1 MRSFALLV
9 LLLSLLLAGGAAPAP
24 AAAPAPTAVGIGARE
39 FSFSVYRTT
48 VKPGA
53 VRFNLTNFGEDG
65 HDLTVLAPGGR
76 VAAHLTEVEGF
87 GGRGSV
93 EVRLTKAGRYR
104 LLCTVADHAQRG
116 MKATVR
122 VRR

>member
-1 MRSFALLV
+1 MRLVALLA
-9 LLLSLLLAGGAAPAP
+9 LLLALLLAGGAAPAP
-24 AAAPAPTAVGIGARE
+24 AAAPSPTAVGVGARE
-39 FSFSVYRTT
+39 FSLSLYRTT
-48 VKPGA
+48 VEPGT

-65 HDLTVLAPGGR
+65 HDLTVVAPGGR
-76 VAAHLTEVEGF
+76 VAAHVAEVKGA

-93 EVRLTKAGRYR
+93 EVRLAKAGRYR

-116 MKATVR
+116 MKATLR